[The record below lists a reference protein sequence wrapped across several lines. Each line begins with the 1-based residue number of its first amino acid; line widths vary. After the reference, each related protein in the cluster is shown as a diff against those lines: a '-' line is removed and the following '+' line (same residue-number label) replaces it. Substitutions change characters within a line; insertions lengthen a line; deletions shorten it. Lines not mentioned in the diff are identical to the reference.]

1 MNNYEEI
8 KNLLKVSR
16 TLLGGSKMIEEQTS
30 IKKRYGL
37 LTEQGEDDTVD
48 APDNT
53 IDRVNP
59 MKDIENKIKYDT
71 AEDNDDGEENGD
83 EMKSDKKKGY
93 RISGGILY
101 IHGKDKKDLQLTTD
115 DKIAFQESMDEFV
128 SEVAEIV
135 DFNKLNLYPNNVEWS
150 GKITEYDIEFFFSI
164 GESNGVYINGTMM
177 KVDEEFLTMM
187 NKLKVFYEKFK
198 TKWSKVIASR
208 KKTVE

>member
-8 KNLLKVSR
+8 KNLLEASR
-16 TLLGGSKMIEEQTS
+16 NLLGGSKMIEEQKS

-37 LTEQGEDDTVD
+37 ITEQGEVDTVN

-53 IDRVNP
+53 IDRPNP
-59 MKDIENKIKYDT
+59 MKDIESKIKSDT
-71 AEDNDDGEENGD
+71 EEDNDENGEGDD

-128 SEVAEIV
+128 AEVAEIV

-187 NKLKVFYEKFK
+187 GKLQTYYEKFK
-198 TKWSKVIASR
+198 SKWSKVIASR
-208 KKTVE
+208 KKTKE